1 MLKKL
6 LAVVGGSVLLS
17 GCSLSVPVPG
27 GGGGGSLWKSSDAG
41 KTFEPK
47 VTVDEKRRITSADTL
62 SFVFHPTD
70 PQIIY
75 LGALESG
82 LFKTT
87 DGAEHWT
94 PLEFPPTKIY
104 GLTIDQQNGDRLFAS
119 GIYEKVGKIY
129 RTEDAGANWT
139 EVYAEPGPGSVI
151 TALVSHPDRPSVLY
165 AGTSNG
171 VVIKSV
177 DAGVSW
183 ENVATAKGPVTK
195 ILIPRG
201 AGEKV
206 VLLVFGKGTMVSEN
220 GGGSWTEHFAAI
232 SLPQTGED
240 TAPQPDTI
248 SNIITDVRSGALYAA
263 AKNGVFRSR
272 DSGKTWES
280 LPIIES
286 SRKFPVRSVAVNPV
300 NGNEIVYVSG
310 ATFYKSVDGG
320 TNWSTT
326 QLAIDR
332 GVSVLEYQPGAPD
345 TLYLGLRKF

>member
-1 MLKKL
+1 MKIRMLG
-6 LAVVGGSVLLS
+6 VVLGAFFLS
-17 GCSLSVPVPG
+17 GCSLSVPGVSS
-27 GGGGGSLWKSSDAG
+27 GGGSVWKSSDAG
-41 KTFEPK
+41 KTFESK
-47 VTVDEKRRITSADTL
+47 VTVDEKRKIASADVL

-70 PQIIY
+70 SQIIY
-75 LGALESG
+75 MGTLESG

-94 PLEFPPTKIY
+94 PLTFPPTKIY

-119 GIYEKVGKIY
+119 GIYNDVGKIY

-151 TALVSHPDRPSVLY
+151 TALAAHPANPNLLY

-171 VVIKSV
+171 VVIKSM
-177 DAGVSW
+177 DGGMSW
-183 ENVATAKGPVTK
+183 ENLTTAKGPVTK
-195 ILIPRG
+195 ILLDRNTER
-201 AGEKV
+201 AT
-206 VLLVFGKGTMVSEN
+206 LLVFGKGVMVTEN
-220 GGGSWTEHFAAI
+220 GGRDWSEAFLQAY
-232 SLPQTGED
+232 LPQTGDDQVVQLD
-240 TAPQPDTI
+240 TL
-248 SNIITDVRSGALYAA
+248 SNMIADRSHPGTFYGAAR
-263 AKNGVFRSR
+263 NGVFRSR

-326 QLAIDR
+326 QLSVDR
-332 GVSVLEYQPGAPD
+332 GVSVLEYEPGAPEKI
-345 TLYLGLRKF
+345 YFGLRKF